1 MRKMRKIGL
10 VAALCLLSGC
20 VHVRNPRY
28 IVPSRCIAI
37 NIRSFTQPCQ
47 QHADGK
53 IVCNGVVITASCL
66 AKLPEPTGRDRQY
79 GEVENGDL
87 R

>member
-1 MRKMRKIGL
+1 MRKMGL
-10 VAALCLLSGC
+10 VAALCFLSGC

-37 NIRSFTQPCQ
+37 NIRSFTQPRQ
-47 QHADGK
+47 QHPDGK

-66 AKLPEPTGRDRQY
+66 AKLTEPTGRDRQ
-79 GEVENGDL
+79 NGK
-87 R
+87 